1 MSHSVE
7 GQLSS
12 QVDARSNKSE
22 PAKSNERK
30 ACNERGEKVRA
41 ILKARLGED
50 IYSSWFNA
58 LEFESFDGRLVVAT
72 VPVKFL
78 KSWIQSHYADD
89 LLECCAA
96 EFEGAERIDIVVR
109 QPGMSKPTSQAG
121 QAVGQSG
128 ASAAELP
135 ISEQRRPL
143 SRPAGPA
150 FLTGRT
156 HASGFE
162 GSPLDPRYTFDT
174 FVVGPANRMAHAAAT
189 QVAETVLADDRAL
202 IRSICIP
209 TSGWA
214 KRICSMPSPGR

>member
-7 GQLSS
+7 GHVSS
-12 QVDARSNKSE
+12 GVDARSSKSE
-22 PAKSNERK
+22 AAAKPNERK
-30 ACNERGEKVRA
+30 SCNERGEKVRA

-58 LEFESFDGRLVVAT
+58 LEFDSFDGRVVVAT

-96 EFEGAERIDIVVR
+96 EFEGAERIDLLVR
-109 QPGMSKPTSQAG
+109 QPGMSKPAGHAG
-121 QAVGQSG
+121 QSAGQPN
-128 ASAAELP
+128 AAAAAEVP
-135 ISEQRRPL
+135 SSEQRRPV
-143 SRPAGPA
+143 SRAGTP
-150 FLTGRT
+150 FLVART
-156 HASGFE
+156 HANGFE

-189 QVAETVLADDRAL
+189 QVAETVLAEDRA
-202 IRSICIP
+202 
-209 TSGWA
+209 
-214 KRICSMPSPGR
+214 